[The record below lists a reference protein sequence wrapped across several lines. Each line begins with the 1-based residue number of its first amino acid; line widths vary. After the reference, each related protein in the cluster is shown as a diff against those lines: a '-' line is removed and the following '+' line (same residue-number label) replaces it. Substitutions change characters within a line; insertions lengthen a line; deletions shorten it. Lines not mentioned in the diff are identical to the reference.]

1 MLTADPQKLAEL
13 YERIEV
19 VKEDMGTKYLLHPQN
34 YINRR
39 ETPYDLV
46 GNSYMSD
53 DNMEFPTSLL
63 ISIED
68 L

>member
-19 VKEDMGTKYLLHPQN
+19 VKENMGEKYLLHPNN
-34 YINRR
+34 YISRR
-39 ETPYDLV
+39 ETPYYLA
-46 GNSYMSD
+46 GNSYLPD
-53 DNMEFPTSLL
+53 DNMEFSSSLL
-63 ISIED
+63 ISVED